1 MMFIDKLVVRGRSMR
16 WRLVKLVS
24 HVVWA
29 GNTGNHIVSNDR
41 MVSTTDHGRR
51 GFYIAIT
58 LAHKMVIL
66 SIA

>member
-1 MMFIDKLVVRGRSMR
+1 MMFIDKLVVTGRSR
-16 WRLVKLVS
+16 GGGGQAS
-24 HVVWA
+24 HVGWA

-41 MVSTTDHGRR
+41 MVSTTDHDRK